1 MGKVKDGLRAAV
13 AAAVLAGAA
22 LSVPSLAAAAPR
34 SAPHRTRWDLGQ
46 YAWIRLAPREK
57 GASDNHHPAQVDL
70 DTLVRKLGAVRATTP
85 EGEEALF
92 FPAELAGL
100 KTALAEALALAEPG
114 EDLLLV
120 SGHKRG
126 SGFLGS
132 PLAVTARMFVKDRGL
147 NLIVENTRLELMG
160 RYDPATDWPKIEYG
174 SRTRA
179 SKAALACPGA
189 LARRPDWLVFAL
201 DVPEAPAVAAPAP
214 AAAPVPAA
222 AAPAVLPAGPVAPAS
237 AEERLKALKRLREE
251 NLITEPEYQAKR
263 AEILKT
269 L

>member
-1 MGKVKDGLRAAV
+1 MGKVGDSLKAAAV
-13 AAAVLAGAA
+13 AAVLAGAV
-22 LSVPSLAAAAPR
+22 LSGPPLAAAPKTA
-34 SAPHRTRWDLGQ
+34 AHRTRWDLGQ
-46 YAWIRLAPREK
+46 YAWIRLVPHEK
-57 GASDNHHPAQVDL
+57 GASDNHHPAPVAL
-70 DTLVRKLGAVRATTP
+70 DALVRKLGAVRATTP
-85 EGEEALF
+85 DGEEALF

-100 KTALAEALALAEPG
+100 KTALAEALALADPG

-126 SGFLGS
+126 TGFLGS

-189 LARRPDWLVFAL
+189 LSRRPDWLVFAL
-201 DVPEAPAVAAPAP
+201 DAPETPAVAVPAPVATPLP
-214 AAAPVPAA
+214 AAAP
-222 AAPAVLPAGPVAPAS
+222 PAVPGVPAS
-237 AEERLKALKRLREE
+237 AEERLKALKRLLEE

-263 AEILKT
+263 AEILKS